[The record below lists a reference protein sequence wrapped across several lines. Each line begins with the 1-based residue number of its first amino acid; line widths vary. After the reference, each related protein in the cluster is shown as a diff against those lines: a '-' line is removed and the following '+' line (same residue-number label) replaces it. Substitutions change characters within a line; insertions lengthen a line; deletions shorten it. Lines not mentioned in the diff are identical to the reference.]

1 MLTKLFVFITFFVF
15 SHGAV
20 KVASAEEMYAIVDR
34 VEPPAGELTE
44 ISLGERIVS
53 IETGEIR
60 DCLVPK
66 MEHTKSFL
74 GAIYY
79 IAANEP
85 ICKKTSSSRN
95 FEPQYVNYSYG
106 GTSSMMPVT
115 FRQKK
120 NGTYHLCVRSLGVA
134 GTCAKDLEEDDV
146 LKGPYFVHSNGV
158 SQKAIEF
165 RGLSGDSLKL
175 AYVESSDAWKTENI
189 SREFSWELA
198 QGRVVTYR
206 DFRFEVLEVNNT
218 SLSYKSLADIG
229 SDQQPSQ
236 SLTPDSA
243 SSEEPVNSVESR
255 LIKLKSL
262 YEKGLITEDEFSTKK
277 QELLEAL

>member
-120 NGTYHLCVRSLGVA
+120 MAPTTYALDHLVLLVRV
-134 GTCAKDLEEDDV
+134 
-146 LKGPYFVHSNGV
+146 
-158 SQKAIEF
+158 QRIW
-165 RGLSGDSLKL
+165 R
-175 AYVESSDAWKTENI
+175 KTTF
-189 SREFSWELA
+189 SRALTLFTQTA
-198 QGRVVTYR
+198 CHKR
-206 DFRFEVLEVNNT
+206 
-218 SLSYKSLADIG
+218 
-229 SDQQPSQ
+229 Q
-236 SLTPDSA
+236 S
-243 SSEEPVNSVESR
+243 SSEGYLV
-255 LIKLKSL
+255 
-262 YEKGLITEDEFSTKK
+262 TH
-277 QELLEAL
+277 